1 MIKISPS
8 ILSCDFAKLKEDI
21 DTIIDEID
29 YLHIDVMDGV
39 FVNNISFGIRHYCV
53 NCS

>member
-1 MIKISPS
+1 MTKISPS

-29 YLHIDVMDGV
+29 YLQKIKVI
-39 FVNNISFGIRHYCV
+39 NR
-53 NCS
+53 